1 MNKHVQMS
9 CGSFEELIEDLC
21 GWSAEDIGIEF
32 CEIKLKVEIRNH
44 GKDFGLYTKGNGKS
58 FKCFRLELGVGGS

>member
-1 MNKHVQMS
+1 MNKRVQMS

-21 GWSAEDIGIEF
+21 DWSAEDIGIEF
-32 CEIKLKVEIRNH
+32 CEIKLKLEIRYH
-44 GKDFGLYTKGNGKS
+44 DKDFGLYTKGNGKS